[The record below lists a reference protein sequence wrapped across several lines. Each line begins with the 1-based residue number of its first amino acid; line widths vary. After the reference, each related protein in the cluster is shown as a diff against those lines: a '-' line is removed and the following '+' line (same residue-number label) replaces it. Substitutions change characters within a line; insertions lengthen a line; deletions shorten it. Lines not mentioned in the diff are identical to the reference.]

1 MTRSGA
7 PHAPLAGLTESMAST
22 LETALPVVARAQRGA
37 SPQGGYFHRKELRAK
52 IAAAHAPGANPG
64 TVRLDALN
72 AFRAAFE
79 QGRTLVRQTFERDG
93 GGLACASRLARIEDE
108 LIGEIVRYIL
118 TYVHPGP
125 IPRKGE
131 ACAVVAVGGYG
142 RATLAPGSDIDL
154 LFILPPANRGY
165 CERVIEPALYMLW
178 DLGQTIG
185 HSSRTVDE
193 CIADARSDM
202 TMRTALLEA
211 RFIAGDRALFATLES
226 RFATQIVKNTAAEFV
241 AAKLAER
248 DARIAKAGRS
258 RYLVEPHVKDGKG
271 GLRDLNTLFWI
282 AKYVYRLRKEA
293 DLAAAGVF
301 SHSEYKLFRRCEEF
315 LWRVRCHLHFLTG
328 RAEERLSFDH
338 QRRIAERLGYS
349 TRGGLASVERFMKHY
364 FLVAKDV
371 GDLTAIVCAALEER
385 QAKPSARL
393 DRFAPAIRR
402 RAVTAAGDFEVE
414 NGRIT
419 VREAG
424 IFARDPVNFIRLFW
438 IADRNGL
445 AIHPDATR
453 EVTRALRRVDAKL
466 RANPEANRLF
476 LDLLTSRNEPE
487 IILRRMNETGVLGRF
502 IPEFGRIVALMQFN
516 MYHHYTVDEH
526 LLRAIGNLAEFE
538 AGTFAAELP
547 FETGLLPSIGNR
559 RALFLSLFLHDVAK
573 GRIEDHTKA
582 GVRVAR
588 ALCPRL
594 GLTESETETTAWLV
608 ENHLIMSDTAQRRD
622 LSDTATITQFASRVQ
637 TLERLKML
645 FILTICDIRAVG
657 PGVWNEWKAALLRTL
672 YWETELVLAGGH
684 STTNYKLRIADA
696 RAELRHALPHWQDI
710 DFDAYAARF
719 PKAYWLK
726 ATLEQK
732 LLHAKLLN
740 MTEVEVHGPMTDVR
754 IHRDRGV
761 TELTVIAPDHARLL
775 SVIAGG
781 CAATG
786 ANIVDA
792 QIFTTADGMAVDTI
806 FVSRAFVY
814 DEDELRR
821 AANIVLAIERAL
833 SGQIRLRALVADKS
847 MRSPGHRDVFRI
859 PPEVTIDNSLSSR
872 FTILEVS
879 GLDRP
884 GLLYELTAV
893 LSNLSLNIA
902 SAHIATF
909 GERAADVFYATD
921 FAGEKVTSPNKQ
933 EAIRR
938 AILKL
943 FEPAKESSA
952 GTQQGSRSVGLA

>member
-1 MTRSGA
+1 MN
-7 PHAPLAGLTESMAST
+7 ST
-22 LETALPVVARAQRGA
+22 LETAVPFGARAQRGA
-37 SPQGGYFHRKELRAK
+37 RDPGPYFHRKELRAK
-52 IAAAHAPGANPG
+52 IAAAHAPGANAR
-64 TVRLDALN
+64 TARAEALN
-72 AFRAAFE
+72 VFRAAFE
-79 QGRTLVRQTFERDG
+79 HGRRVVQQSFESDG
-93 GGLACASRLARIEDE
+93 GGLACANRLACLEDE
-108 LIGEIVRYIL
+108 LIREIVRYVQI
-118 TYVHPGP
+118 YVRPGA
-125 IPRKGE
+125 IPREGE
-131 ACAVVAVGGYG
+131 ACAIAAIGGYG

-154 LFILPPANRGY
+154 LFILPEDNRGY
-165 CERVIEPALYMLW
+165 CERVIEPTLYMLW

-185 HSSRTVDE
+185 HSSRTVHE
-193 CIADARSDM
+193 CLVDARGDM
-202 TMRTALLEA
+202 TIRTALLEA
-211 RFIAGDRALFATLES
+211 RFILGDRALFSTLES
-226 RFATQIVKNTAAEFV
+226 RFENEVVNKTAAEFV

-282 AKYVYRLRKEA
+282 AKYVYRLRNEA

-301 SHSEYKLFRRCEEF
+301 SQSEYKLFRRCEEF

-364 FLVAKDV
+364 FLIAKDV
-371 GDLTAIVCAALEER
+371 GDLTAIVCAALEEK
-385 QAKPSARL
+385 QAKPTARL
-393 DRFAPAIRR
+393 DRFAPAQRR
-402 RAVTAAGDFEVE
+402 RTIAASGDFESE

-419 VREAG
+419 VRGAEVVT
-424 IFARDPVNFIRLFW
+424 RDPVNLIRLFW
-438 IADRNGL
+438 IADRTGL

-453 EVTRALRRVDAKL
+453 QVTLALKRIDASL

-476 LDLLTSRNEPE
+476 LDILTSRNEPE
-487 IILRRMNETGVLGRF
+487 IVLRLMNEAGVLGRF

-526 LLRAIGNLAEFE
+526 LLRAIGNLAELE
-538 AGTFAAELP
+538 AKSFAAELP
-547 FETGLLPSIGNR
+547 FETSLLSSIGNR
-559 RALFLSLFLHDVAK
+559 KALFLALFLHDIAK
-573 GRIEDHTKA
+573 GQIEDHTQA

-588 ALCPRL
+588 SLCPRL
-594 GLTESETETTAWLV
+594 GLTGAETETVAWLI
-608 ENHLIMSDTAQRRD
+608 ENHLVMSDTAQRRD
-622 LSDTATITQFASRVQ
+622 LGDGTTITNFASRVQ

-657 PGVWNEWKAALLRTL
+657 PGVWNNWKAALLRTL
-672 YWETELVLAGGH
+672 YWETELVLTGGH
-684 STTNYKLRIADA
+684 STISYKLRIADA
-696 RAELRHALPHWQDI
+696 RAELRRSLAHWQTI

-719 PKAYWLK
+719 PQAYWLK

-740 MTEVEVHGPMTDVR
+740 MTEVEAPHPMTDIRV
-754 IHRDRGV
+754 HRDRGV

-775 SVIAGG
+775 SIIAGA

-806 FVSRAFVY
+806 FVSRAFAY

-821 AANIVLAIERAL
+821 ASNVVLAIERAL
-833 SGQIRLRALVADKS
+833 SGQIRLRALVADRS
-847 MRSPGHRDVFRI
+847 MKAKEERNIFRI
-859 PPEVTIDNSLSSR
+859 PPEVSIDNALSNR
-872 FTILEVS
+872 FTILEVA

-884 GLLYELTAV
+884 GLLYELTAI

-909 GERAADVFYATD
+909 GEKAADVFYITD
-921 FAGEKVTSPNKQ
+921 FAGEKITSPNKQ

-938 AILKL
+938 AILKI
-943 FEPAKESSA
+943 FDPAKEPFA
-952 GTQQGSRSVGLA
+952 ATQQGS